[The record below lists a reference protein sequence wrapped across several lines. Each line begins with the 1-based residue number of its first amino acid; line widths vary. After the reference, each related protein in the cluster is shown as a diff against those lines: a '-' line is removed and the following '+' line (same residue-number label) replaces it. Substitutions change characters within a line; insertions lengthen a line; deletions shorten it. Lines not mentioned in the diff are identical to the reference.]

1 VLQTGEVQKVG
12 SSRVIYVNV
21 RVISATNADLS
32 AEIANGRFREDLLYR
47 LNTVVLHL
55 PPLRER
61 GEDIWPLAEHYLA
74 RYSDRY
80 RRSFEGFDRSARQ
93 ALESHLW
100 PGNVRELGHAIERA
114 VLMASAQLITAAD
127 LGLQGSMSG
136 ATPAEELTLE
146 QSEKIFIQ
154 KVLARHSGDVRKAAE
169 QLGMS
174 RSALYRRLQH
184 FGL

>member
-1 VLQTGEVQKVG
+1 
-12 SSRVIYVNV
+12 
-21 RVISATNADLS
+21 
-32 AEIANGRFREDLLYR
+32 
-47 LNTVVLHL
+47 
-55 PPLRER
+55 
-61 GEDIWPLAEHYLA
+61 
-74 RYSDRY
+74 
-80 RRSFEGFDRSARQ
+80 
-93 ALESHLW
+93 
-100 PGNVRELGHAIERA
+100 
-114 VLMASAQLITAAD
+114 MASAQLITAAD